1 MLKKIIIYL
10 KNFDWI
16 LFIPVILLVIY
27 GLVEIYSVSL
37 GQGDQ
42 SLNNFKKQL
51 FFALT
56 GLALLFVFSFLNFN
70 DLRGLSP
77 YIYVLTAI
85 ILLAVLFFGTVVRG
99 TRGWFDIGGLRFQPV
114 EVAKIAAIIFFAYYY
129 SRVNFRLKSLKNLI
143 ISFFFLL
150 VFAGLI
156 MAQPDFG
163 SAMILI
169 LLWFA
174 MLVFSGYSKKYL
186 IIIIIAG
193 LVFAAIG
200 WLFYLEPYQ
209 KERIMTFAN
218 PNSQSLEEGYN
229 VNQAMIAVGAGRF
242 TGRGIGFGSQSQLRF
257 LPESQNDFIFAVIA
271 EELGLLGVA
280 LVLTFFSVF
289 FFRSAILIKRLKDDA
304 GIFFI
309 LGAASL
315 IFIEMFINIGMNTG
329 LLPVVGISLPFVSY
343 GGSALVSSLILVGIM
358 ESIVIRNR
366 INH

>member
-1 MLKKIIIYL
+1 MLKKIIIRL

-16 LFIPVILLVIY
+16 LFIPVMLLVIY
-27 GLVEIYSVSL
+27 GLVEIFSVSL

-51 FFALT
+51 FFALA
-56 GLALLFVFSFLNFN
+56 GLVLLFVFSFLDFN
-70 DLRGLSP
+70 DLRGLAP
-77 YIYVLTAI
+77 YLYGLTAI
-85 ILLAVLFFGTVVRG
+85 ALLAVLFFGATIRG
-99 TRGWFDIGGLRFQPV
+99 TKGWFDIAGVRFQPV
-114 EVAKIAAIIFFAYYY
+114 EIAKIAAILFFSYFY
-129 SRVNFRLKSLKNLI
+129 SRMNFGLKSFKNFF

-150 VFAGLI
+150 IFAGLI

-169 LLWFA
+169 LLWLA

-186 IIIIIAG
+186 LTIFLIGGILAAG
-193 LVFAAIG
+193 G
-200 WLFYLEPYQ
+200 WFFYLKPYQ
-209 KERIMTFAN
+209 KERVMTFAN
-218 PNSQSLEEGYN
+218 PESKSLKEGYN

-289 FFRSAILIKRLKDDA
+289 FYRGAILIKRLKDDSS
-304 GIFFI
+304 IFFI
-309 LGAASL
+309 LGAVSL
-315 IFIEMFINIGMNTG
+315 IFIEMFINIGMNIG

-358 ESIVIRNR
+358 ESIIIRSR
-366 INH
+366 INY